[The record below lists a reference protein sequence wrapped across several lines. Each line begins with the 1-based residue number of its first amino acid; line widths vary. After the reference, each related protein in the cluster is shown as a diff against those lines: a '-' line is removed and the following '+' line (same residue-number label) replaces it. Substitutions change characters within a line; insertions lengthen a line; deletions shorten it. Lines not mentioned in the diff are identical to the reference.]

1 MTPLTAALT
10 TTPAQLFTRE
20 GSTDFRAAPG
30 ERVGS
35 VWRSCGRC
43 GGAGGYQGWPGFTCY
58 DCGGACGAYVST
70 SLYTAEELITLNAR
84 RDALRAKKQAVRQ
97 AADAKAAAKR
107 DEAQR
112 AATADLVARG
122 LGEAAALACGIAGG
136 RDVDLIRDLVEK
148 HAIYGLSIAQF
159 ALLERVLSQRTDR
172 KAADAGSRH
181 VGTVG
186 ERRDWTLTLQGRFQ
200 YETDYG
206 VTHGHV
212 YRDADDNVVIYKGS
226 TRLDGERGDT
236 VTLKATVK
244 AHTDREGVK
253 QTMLSRPKVAA

>member
-1 MTPLTAALT
+1 MTYLT
-10 TTPAQLFTRE
+10 QLFTRE

-35 VWRSCGRC
+35 VWRPCGRC

-58 DCGGACGAYVST
+58 DCGGFCGDHVST
-70 SLYTAEELITLNAR
+70 RLYTADELLTLNAR

-122 LGEAAALACGIAGG
+122 LGEAAALASSDAAG
-136 RDVDLIRDLVEK
+136 RDIDLIRDLVEK
-148 HAIYGLSIAQF
+148 HAIYGLSGAQF

-186 ERRDWTLTLQGRFQ
+186 ERRDWTLTLQGRFE
-200 YETDYG
+200 YSGEYG
-206 VTHGHV
+206 TTYGHI
-212 YRDADDNVVIYKGS
+212 YKDADGNVVLYKGS
-226 TRLDGERGDT
+226 TRLPGERGDT

-244 AHTDREGVK
+244 DHAVREGVQ
-253 QTMLSRPKVAA
+253 QTMLSRPKVAN